1 VTQRRA
7 VVMAAAVV
15 VAVAGGMLALLM
27 PSGHKPPSLPVAAPS
42 AVQTVSQL
50 PVQSKVAAVI
60 PRSVPVRIVIPSI
73 GVNAAVIPEG
83 TDSSGALNVPPLSGP
98 QSDDAGWW
106 DGGYAPGQDGP
117 AVIVGHVN
125 SAAVGNLVFASLSKL
140 VAGEA
145 VEVELAD
152 EARVWFTVA
161 GTQEVGKAAFPTQ
174 AVYGSTNGP
183 ALRLITCGGA
193 FDAATGHYL
202 DNFIVYLNESM
213 ASG

>member
-1 VTQRRA
+1 
-7 VVMAAAVV
+7 
-15 VAVAGGMLALLM
+15 MLALLM
-27 PSGHKPPSLPVAAPS
+27 PWGHKPPSLPVAAPS
-42 AVQTVSQL
+42 AVPTESQL
-50 PVQSKVAAVI
+50 PAQPTVAAAI

-106 DGGYAPGQDGP
+106 DGGSAPGQDGP

-125 SAAVGNLVFASLSKL
+125 SAAMGDLVFASLSKM

-152 EARVWFTVA
+152 AAKVWFTVA

-174 AVYGSTNGP
+174 AVYGPTNGP
-183 ALRLITCGGA
+183 TLRLITCGGA

-202 DNFIVYLNESM
+202 DNFIVYLNEST
-213 ASG
+213 AGG